1 MTVDRL
7 GACCCGVFFANA
19 AGEGACGFGI
29 AAGVGAGVGAS
40 ATVSSTTVVSSTT
53 TVSSGAGA
61 VACSVISVV
70 FSGVVTFSSAMASS
84 LGLS

>member
-1 MTVDRL
+1 MRL
-7 GACCCGVFFANA
+7 RHRGRGRCRRGGLGHRF
-19 AGEGACGFGI
+19 
-29 AAGVGAGVGAS
+29 
-40 ATVSSTTVVSSTT
+40 STTVVSSTT

>member
-1 MTVDRL
+1 MRL
-7 GACCCGVFFANA
+7 RHRGRGRCRRGGLGHRFLDD
-19 AGEGACGFGI
+19 GRLLDDDGLL
-29 AAGVGAGVGAS
+29 
-40 ATVSSTTVVSSTT
+40 
-53 TVSSGAGA
+53 GAGA